1 MGLSVFY
8 TPASVAPMESPNPP
22 FLALLDRIGKPAAEV
37 AREAG
42 ISNKSAYD
50 LKAGRPCGAVVWRR
64 LSARYGLEIRQLGLT
79 AEDFLAGQVLA
90 GPVGRRA

>member
-1 MGLSVFY
+1 MEATQ
-8 TPASVAPMESPNPP
+8 TP
-22 FLALLDRIGKPAAEV
+22 FGALLERLQKPAAEV
-37 AREAG
+37 ARDAG

-79 AEDFLAGQVLA
+79 AEDFLAGEVLA
-90 GPVGRRA
+90 GPVGRRVG